1 MFINTL
7 ILSFSSSIDA
17 IGIGI
22 TYGLKKTTFSL
33 FSRIIFFLSALI
45 ATSLSIFLGN
55 VIKNILPA
63 KITVFLGAL
72 VIICIGLYTI
82 IQSIKTTKDFDFDS
96 SNTIDTKESLCL
108 SLSVT
113 LDSICLG
120 LGSSM
125 LGINP
130 YLFPLSVASFHL
142 LFLLLGDFLGKKLVD
157 ASKIHSNIWCILSGI
172 LLIIIGLFKII

>member
-7 ILSFSSSIDA
+7 ILSISSSIDA
-17 IGIGI
+17 MGIGI
-22 TYGLKKTTFSL
+22 TYGLKKITFSL

-45 ATSLSIFLGN
+45 ATSLSVFLGN
-55 VIKNILPA
+55 VISNILPP
-63 KITVFLGAL
+63 KITISLGAL
-72 VIICIGLYTI
+72 VIICIGIYTI
-82 IQSIKTTKDFDFDS
+82 IESIKTTKDFDFDK
-96 SNTIDTKESLCL
+96 SNDIDIKESLFL

-130 YLFPLSVASFHL
+130 YLFPILVASFHL

-157 ASKIHSNIWCILSGI
+157 ASKMHNNIWGILSGI
-172 LLIIIGLFKII
+172 LLIIIGLFKLI